1 MRKGDKIIFIGYSL
15 ELTHDMSYEIINSY
29 KWMSS
34 LDNNPN
40 KIDGVIIKNDFGF
53 IHEYPIEYFKTI
65 KQLRKKK
72 MQKLINL

>member
-1 MRKGDKIIFIGYSL
+1 MKKGDKVVFIGFSL

-34 LDNNPN
+34 LD

-53 IHEYPIEYFKTI
+53 IHEYPIKYFKTI
-65 KQLRKKK
+65 KQSRMEKCKK
-72 MQKLINL
+72 LEIEIL